1 MLLARHGET
10 DWNRDG
16 RFQGHADPPLNELGR
31 AQAAELAE
39 RLAADGITALYASDL
54 RRARETASIVADR
67 LDLEVS
73 LHPGLRE
80 IDVGEFQG
88 LTRDEIDIR
97 WPAAQ
102 ARFEELGYGW
112 LDGETLD
119 DLSARVVGAVLEIA
133 ARHPGEHVLA
143 VGHGGTIRAALAYA
157 DGMDIVAHRKV
168 WPGPAAN
175 GAIFEVVAEEGAL
188 HRVD

>member
-1 MLLARHGET
+1 VLLARHGET

-16 RFQGHADPPLNELGR
+16 RFQGHADPPLNEPGR

>member
-1 MLLARHGET
+1 VLLARHGET

>member
-1 MLLARHGET
+1 VLLARHGET

-16 RFQGHADPPLNELGR
+16 RFQGHADPPLNEPGR

-80 IDVGEFQG
+80 IDVGEFQS

-133 ARHPGEHVLA
+133 TRHPGEHVLA

>member
-1 MLLARHGET
+1 VLLARHGET

-31 AQAAELAE
+31 AQAAELVE